1 MKDAALHEMSG
12 CVQDMQ
18 RLIDALDLRHDK
30 REGVRSA
37 AESLHDRLSRV
48 SLHLLDE
55 RLRRA
60 GR

>member
-18 RLIDALDLRHDK
+18 RLIDALGLRHDE

-37 AESLHDRLSRV
+37 AESLHVRLSRV
-48 SLHLLDE
+48 SLHVLDE